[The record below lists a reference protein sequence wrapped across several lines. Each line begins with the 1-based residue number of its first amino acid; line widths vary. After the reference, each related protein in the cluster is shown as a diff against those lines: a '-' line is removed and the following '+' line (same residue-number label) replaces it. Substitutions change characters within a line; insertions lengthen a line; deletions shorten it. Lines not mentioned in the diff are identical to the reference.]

1 MNLFVFSKLVW
12 IFGQP
17 LSLAFFG
24 ALFTL
29 IAGLLRWRSLS
40 ALGAVGS
47 VIILFVTL
55 YTTSGNYL
63 LQGLEERFPK
73 PGGDPEDVKCMIVL
87 GGAFE
92 NDVNTARH
100 GIEFADGADR
110 FIEALRLAQKYPQ
123 SRILVSGGDG
133 SLSGAYEGDA
143 AASKRFF
150 PLFGIGTER
159 LIEEMQSR
167 TTYENAVNTREF
179 LAQQGLSHCLLI
191 TSAFHMPRS
200 VGLFRKLGIDIVPWP
215 TDYRTTGNV
224 TLGLDFTQPSLNAE
238 NLGAAIREWYGLVG
252 YYLAGRTSA
261 LFPS

>member
-1 MNLFVFSKLVW
+1 MFVFSKLVW

-24 ALFTL
+24 ALLAL
-29 IAGLLRWRSLS
+29 IAGLPRWRVLS
-40 ALGAVGS
+40 ALGAAGS

-55 YTTSGNYL
+55 YTTLGNYM
-63 LQGLEERFPK
+63 LQELEERFPK
-73 PGGDPEDVKCMIVL
+73 PTGDPDDVKCMIVL

-92 NDVNTARH
+92 NDVNTVRH

-133 SLSGAYEGDA
+133 SLSGTYEGDA
-143 AASKRFF
+143 AASRRFF
-150 PLFGIGTER
+150 PLFGVGKER
-159 LIEEMQSR
+159 LVEETQSR
-167 TTYENAVNTREF
+167 TTYENALNTKEF
-179 LAQQGLSHCLLI
+179 LAQQGFSNCLLI

-224 TLGLDFTQPSLNAE
+224 TLNLDLTQPSLNGQ
-238 NLGAAIREWYGLVG
+238 NLGTALREWYGLVG
-252 YYLAGRTSA
+252 YYLADRTSA
-261 LFPS
+261 LFPR